1 MALDVGWSWGKGAT
15 GDWSASCPVGPY
27 RLVVRT
33 WTWGGDWSRRR
44 RLRRVRLRLG
54 STLTAI
60 GACQE
65 GFGGGD
71 VGRAAGYL
79 AHVPRG

>member
-1 MALDVGWSWGKGAT
+1 MALEVAWSWGKGAT

-33 WTWGGDWSRRR
+33 WTWE
-44 RLRRVRLRLG
+44 LVTPLALAAVRLRLG